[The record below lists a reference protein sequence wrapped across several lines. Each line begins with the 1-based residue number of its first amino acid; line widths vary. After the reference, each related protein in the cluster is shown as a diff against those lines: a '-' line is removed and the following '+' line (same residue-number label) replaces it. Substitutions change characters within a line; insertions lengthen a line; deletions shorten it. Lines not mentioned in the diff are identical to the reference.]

1 MMSQK
6 LFLCAGFCTAVAASV
21 PVSAIAQ
28 TPSAQDLMLD
38 ESAPR
43 QSEAYTHMQAEAP
56 VEIAQRRRREPATP
70 AAASSDFIGIG
81 ANFGYVEDVS
91 GVIISKF
98 SIANNWAVR
107 PSVSIGDD
115 IAVLAPVTYEFN
127 SSANVGGAQLSP
139 YVGAGI
145 SWADEH
151 NRDGNADVSDV
162 HILVS
167 AGVDVPISRRFTL
180 NAQAN
185 LGLLNETEFGG
196 TVGIGYNI
204 GSVLR

>member
-1 MMSQK
+1 MINQK
-6 LFLCAGFCTAVAASV
+6 TFLCAGFCAAVAASV
-21 PVSAIAQ
+21 QAPAIAQ
-28 TPSAQDLMLD
+28 APSAQDLMFE
-38 ESAPR
+38 ESVFIEHEGHT
-43 QSEAYTHMQAEAP
+43 QGQIGSP
-56 VEIAQRRRREPATP
+56 VEIAQGRRETATT
-70 AAASSDFIGIG
+70 ASSSPDFIGIG

-98 SIANNWAVR
+98 SIADNWAVR

-127 SSANVGGAQLSP
+127 RSTNVGGARLSP

-167 AGVDVPISRRFTL
+167 AGVDVPVSRRFTL

-204 GSVLR
+204 GNILR